1 LYYEENSASS
11 EVTNGHWITGYVID
25 DADLPIPGVNIIVK
39 GTTIGTTT
47 DIDGAYRIYAPHNA
61 VLVVS
66 FVGYATQEIAVL
78 KPKNDIKLEADIQA
92 LSEVVVVGYG
102 VQRKMNMTSSVSTL
116 LEGKMAGVSIDGSIP
131 GASDSLTIRI
141 RGASSLNNSNK
152 PLVIIDGVLV
162 RWEDVD

>member
-1 LYYEENSASS
+1 
-11 EVTNGHWITGYVID
+11 
-25 DADLPIPGVNIIVK
+25 
-39 GTTIGTTT
+39 
-47 DIDGAYRIYAPHNA
+47 
-61 VLVVS
+61 
-66 FVGYATQEIAVL
+66 

-162 RWEDVD
+162 RWEDVDKNKIKSIEILKPTEATAIYG